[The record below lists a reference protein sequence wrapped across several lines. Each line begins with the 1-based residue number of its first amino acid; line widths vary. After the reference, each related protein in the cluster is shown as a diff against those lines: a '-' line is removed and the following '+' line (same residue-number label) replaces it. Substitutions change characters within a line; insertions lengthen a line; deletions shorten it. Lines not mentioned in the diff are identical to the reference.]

1 MGACNPSTHG
11 FYLNDQGIPGGP
23 GSNPGEV
30 TKVTVSFGQKSQDAF
45 DDEYQTGE
53 NQIIHYKLETI
64 GCTYG
69 NASYYF
75 TPRPVNY
82 SNGAPVDPP
91 KCNNSNRPKVR
102 DEYVQGRFIND
113 SNIFTPVSDVSNI
126 FEFKWCPNQDQFHVT
141 VFRSGNYVFT
151 HHTGL
156 ELLQAEIDQHDTT
169 VAEMQAEIDQLQADN
184 IQLQANNTQCATPPS
199 SPPSLPPTGDT
210 CTDEATDFTCKKK
223 KCKSYSDAEKKQ
235 CKRSC
240 GKCDA
245 ESAPPSPPSLPP
257 TGDTCAGL
265 KDDKTCKIKDCE
277 KVDGK
282 CKKLCKKNKLKKKCK
297 KTCCDLS

>member
-1 MGACNPSTHG
+1 MSDANKLLIRCAWKGNSAFSSVYGPTWGPGDCLPDTDTGLTCTGTRTSCNRGGVGRCDPKTHG
-11 FYLNDQGIPGGP
+11 FYINDQGIPGGP

-30 TKVTVSFGQKSQDAF
+30 TKVIVSFDVKSQDAF

-53 NQIIHYKLETI
+53 NQMIPYKLETI

-75 TPRPVNY
+75 TPRPVEYNKTT
-82 SNGAPVDPP
+82 GAPIGAP
-91 KCNNSNRPKVR
+91 KCNDNLPKVR

-126 FEFKWCPNQDQFHVT
+126 FKFTWCPDQDQFHVT

-184 IQLQANNTQCATPPS
+184 IQLQANK
-199 SPPSLPPTGDT
+199 TGT
-210 CTDEATDFTCKKK
+210 
-223 KCKSYSDAEKKQ
+223 
-235 CKRSC
+235 
-240 GKCDA
+240 
-245 ESAPPSPPSLPP
+245 
-257 TGDTCAGL
+257 
-265 KDDKTCKIKDCE
+265 IK
-277 KVDGK
+277 VVFV
-282 CKKLCKKNKLKKKCK
+282 
-297 KTCCDLS
+297 